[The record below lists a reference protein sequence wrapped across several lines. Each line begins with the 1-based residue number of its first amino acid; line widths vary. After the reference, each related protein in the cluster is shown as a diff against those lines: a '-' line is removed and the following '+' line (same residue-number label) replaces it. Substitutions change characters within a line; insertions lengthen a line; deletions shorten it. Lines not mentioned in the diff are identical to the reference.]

1 LVYLPVRKNSL
12 FAGHDEGAV
21 NWACLASLIE
31 TAKIHGI
38 DPQAYLADI
47 LAKLVNGW
55 PNARLWV
62 ANHELLDDRSGF
74 IQMFGG
80 QNRKMPAIISIRN
93 HVIEPRLRQVKQV

>member
-1 LVYLPVRKNSL
+1 MDTNCVERAMRPIALNRKNSL

-31 TAKIHGI
+31 TAKLHGI

-55 PNARLWV
+55 PVHNIDA
-62 ANHELLDDRSGF
+62 LL
-74 IQMFGG
+74 
-80 QNRKMPAIISIRN
+80 PWAWA
-93 HVIEPRLRQVKQV
+93 KQQATYTLAA